1 MANFFDQFVTEK
13 EKEKEAPPKNFFDQF
28 VKQAE
33 EPKKEAPKAAAPAPA
48 PAEDK
53 EMVPLLRQ
61 TADVPLKVGAGV
73 VTGVRMV
80 ADAFGADS
88 GVGQNLRGVEDYI
101 ASLYSAQSKKDSK
114 EISRIMKEAEDK
126 GVLDQVV
133 AGAKAFSVAPVDM
146 LANALGTSAPAIA
159 AGMIA
164 TMASVP
170 SLAALGISGVVGSL
184 MGAGTVK
191 GAIYEATKQAL
202 AENTDMSPKEIE
214 ARAVLA
220 QEYGGKNLDQILT
233 GAALGTIGASTG
245 VEPALARQLAKGIA
259 TKEATKAAIKQNAAK
274 ETALAAERGVVKQ
287 GAITGA
293 KELATEFPQG
303 AQEQLAQN
311 IALQRE
317 GLDVPTMR
325 GVVGQGTLEG
335 LAGLGMG
342 AVTGGREAA
351 KARRE
356 LAEDATRGGNIS
368 GQFTTDKEEVQR
380 AGVGFSKESADLLMP
395 ASDAAGAPLVGG
407 VTPPEI
413 TETTPVVTET
423 KTKKAKTEVIPF
435 DQAAPESIQAA
446 NDLIATADSG
456 GKLKNP
462 EIRKIAKAVGLKL
475 PFTYSNAQGVELIR
489 NHLAQQGAPD
499 ATGIDTQAG
508 GASAGVA
515 ALTDTDQTAAG
526 TAGPQSGGV
535 VSTGTNVG
543 ANLAGAKQQPFTLN
557 AGAQSVIISNLD
569 QGATVEQVLSLFPA
583 TGELAN
589 EVFTFAATYNLA
601 SEKLK
606 AGSSPEEVLAV
617 FGDEIATLA
626 AIKKFSPQGTTS
638 GTTTPEAKQTKTQR
652 QEAPTTGT
660 TVKPAGSVSL
670 GDLAPEIQDDIMARR
685 EAVYEMVNDGAAAN
699 KIAKAYKFL
708 NALEQT
714 HGLDIT
720 KPSTLSAKRNKQGL
734 LKTQDIIDEGGQATA
749 TEQDKTPAY
758 QGTDLEGAL
767 ALADKY
773 EKQEEKE
780 KQSAYQESLAGGAGR
795 YDQKNLPP
803 NTEDNYN
810 AVAEEVSAGTDAANA
825 TRKGLATKVADLTKQ
840 HKEAVA
846 EAERIEDA
854 IEQAERNND
863 QKKLASLREQEN
875 EANRLESDL
884 LGDLIDAQTALQDHG
899 PEQNK
904 LLTWDKLNSADKD
917 IYFSYIR
924 NNTPAEHR
932 EAAAALLATKN
943 RAGVKSREGEGKL
956 DAAERRA
963 AQNYEDNRAQ
973 MSKIF
978 GLQFPTWDKLSPA
991 AKGVYLRKI
1000 VNNAGQQQDV
1010 AFAELGV
1017 KLTQDNKS
1025 LSAKEK
1031 QKDIQA
1037 LQQHQR
1043 RVQVLGKRRQRLDQ
1057 RLRRDYDRRAALG
1070 IGQTFYGMLPDNIVK
1085 LIKENNLQ
1093 GVLNYLRNMPEAA
1106 GGATS
1111 QGRQIAKTVANVIW
1125 NMGLTTKIRIVPSL
1139 PNEDLAIYDP
1149 VADEILVTVEGLNGS
1164 TILHE
1169 AVHAAT
1175 VKILSH
1181 FVAGRFKMLTAS
1193 QLAGARQLQAIMDM
1207 TKSSLGP
1214 TFPSHYKNVLEFVAY
1229 ALTDSSFQQALND
1242 FSSTLLTGK
1251 EKAAYDKLS
1260 SVFKGSLFLKG
1271 KVQQEQEFKS
1281 TLPTV
1286 RKAWTDFKLAMAK
1299 IFVVGSTVNQKTGV
1313 VKNISLK
1320 DVLFKK
1326 DGELNEAAPKNLIME
1341 ISAAFDDI
1349 LEVPTE
1355 PIYMA
1360 KLPSSAQGA
1369 ATPATPAAPAKKEPE
1384 FRESGLYEED
1394 KSYNLSERENPTTK
1408 RNAFYKMFTTR
1419 EGWRNITRVVQDKSY
1434 ASRSLFNKLD
1444 RAKKI
1449 NRDMSGVFNNFEEQG
1464 DLSTGEARQ
1473 FLTDYLQE
1481 PLDNVRQS
1489 FQEWIKLT
1497 DKKTDQALNEFHR
1510 IVEMFH
1516 EPERRLAKWITSVPL
1531 SKTQNLTHNGK
1542 PISAAERRIAI
1553 LGDQRTGTAG
1563 LIHKVDLTQQQK
1575 QALWQELTSLAEN
1588 HADPLGDSP
1597 RISERMRKRF
1607 ADPKSTHKGINTNID
1622 APIYNV
1628 LGIEK
1633 ATVDK
1638 RMAEYMQ
1645 KSPEE
1650 RAAIEKI
1657 LAESK
1662 VLSDATAKLNQIGN
1676 YWSSPVSN
1684 LVGMYNYQYYMP
1696 FKGLSKHSK
1705 SDELIDPESHGKEM
1719 QEQEHAADGRFK
1731 TSDNPIL
1738 QLINDAYRSAGRA
1751 GRRNYTQSI
1760 KNSVEPNKYNPT
1772 GTGVIPGKVV
1782 DTIKFEERNTTDMSK
1797 YKGGANIFHYNAD
1810 GSIDIIRISDPKILN
1825 ALRYTFR
1832 DASPLL
1838 DFSNAVTGFFGAMHT
1853 RYNYNF
1859 APLNF
1864 VRDTLT
1870 NAWTIGASRQMG
1882 PIAAAQYLGSVSAQI
1897 VKNGLGKAMHVALL
1911 EEKGDAASKK
1921 MLLDAAQDP
1930 FVRDMLEYLRF
1941 GGKTTYLQGF
1951 SLKSNLEQL
1960 SKNTIGRSR
1969 IVTNL
1974 EDAGRLIDTWNNMF
1988 EFTGRTAAYTIYK
2001 DRALAKNIKEG
2012 MSNAKGPQGQM
2023 SPAERAAAV
2032 EAAAFVK
2039 NLANFEKVG
2048 ERGRELG
2055 AAYMFIRPAA
2065 TGAVRAIEAVMPAF
2079 TREKWE
2085 ESDIPPQIANDP
2097 VAKAE
2102 YIKNFKIDRMYAQI
2116 MVGALTAGGMGL
2128 YFLSM
2133 LGAPDDEWGRN
2144 NTKTDNMEQW
2154 TRFARFHIPNNVS
2167 QQLGLGKDL
2176 VFQIPW
2182 GFGLGAFAATG
2193 AQIAGMISG
2202 NASIKEGL
2210 GNIAG
2215 TILLDS
2221 FLPLPISKIPV
2232 TESSLNWFIDSIAP
2246 SVFRPMIEFATNM
2259 NGIGQTINSASQRRL
2274 GDAFTGSDRIPEI
2287 YKDAAKWWFRTTEGE
2302 GLLGIPG
2309 DISPNTIYF
2318 LANSYLDGI
2327 SKIGEITYNWANLD
2341 KGEREFTPKN
2351 DIPLFGSFFGAKT
2364 NVDSRLY
2371 GKVEKKIKEIDKRL
2385 YSMKKDDPG
2394 QYALYV
2400 AKNPLYPSV
2409 VDAYQAK
2416 QGELNKLRQKA
2427 TEIRTMR
2434 YISPKDRD
2442 QIIKTITLEQNML
2455 KHQMV
2460 EQFKVLGVEP

>member
-1 MANFFDQFVTEK
+1 
-13 EKEKEAPPKNFFDQF
+13 
-28 VKQAE
+28 
-33 EPKKEAPKAAAPAPA
+33 
-48 PAEDK
+48 
-53 EMVPLLRQ
+53 
-61 TADVPLKVGAGV
+61 
-73 VTGVRMV
+73 
-80 ADAFGADS
+80 
-88 GVGQNLRGVEDYI
+88 
-101 ASLYSAQSKKDSK
+101 
-114 EISRIMKEAEDK
+114 
-126 GVLDQVV
+126 
-133 AGAKAFSVAPVDM
+133 
-146 LANALGTSAPAIA
+146 
-159 AGMIA
+159 
-164 TMASVP
+164 
-170 SLAALGISGVVGSL
+170 
-184 MGAGTVK
+184 
-191 GAIYEATKQAL
+191 
-202 AENTDMSPKEIE
+202 
-214 ARAVLA
+214 
-220 QEYGGKNLDQILT
+220 
-233 GAALGTIGASTG
+233 
-245 VEPALARQLAKGIA
+245 
-259 TKEATKAAIKQNAAK
+259 
-274 ETALAAERGVVKQ
+274 
-287 GAITGA
+287 
-293 KELATEFPQG
+293 
-303 AQEQLAQN
+303 
-311 IALQRE
+311 
-317 GLDVPTMR
+317 
-325 GVVGQGTLEG
+325 
-335 LAGLGMG
+335 
-342 AVTGGREAA
+342 
-351 KARRE
+351 
-356 LAEDATRGGNIS
+356 
-368 GQFTTDKEEVQR
+368 
-380 AGVGFSKESADLLMP
+380 
-395 ASDAAGAPLVGG
+395 
-407 VTPPEI
+407 
-413 TETTPVVTET
+413 
-423 KTKKAKTEVIPF
+423 
-435 DQAAPESIQAA
+435 
-446 NDLIATADSG
+446 
-456 GKLKNP
+456 
-462 EIRKIAKAVGLKL
+462 
-475 PFTYSNAQGVELIR
+475 
-489 NHLAQQGAPD
+489 
-499 ATGIDTQAG
+499 
-508 GASAGVA
+508 
-515 ALTDTDQTAAG
+515 
-526 TAGPQSGGV
+526 
-535 VSTGTNVG
+535 
-543 ANLAGAKQQPFTLN
+543 
-557 AGAQSVIISNLD
+557 
-569 QGATVEQVLSLFPA
+569 
-583 TGELAN
+583 
-589 EVFTFAATYNLA
+589 
-601 SEKLK
+601 
-606 AGSSPEEVLAV
+606 
-617 FGDEIATLA
+617 
-626 AIKKFSPQGTTS
+626 
-638 GTTTPEAKQTKTQR
+638 
-652 QEAPTTGT
+652 
-660 TVKPAGSVSL
+660 
-670 GDLAPEIQDDIMARR
+670 
-685 EAVYEMVNDGAAAN
+685 
-699 KIAKAYKFL
+699 
-708 NALEQT
+708 
-714 HGLDIT
+714 
-720 KPSTLSAKRNKQGL
+720 
-734 LKTQDIIDEGGQATA
+734 
-749 TEQDKTPAY
+749 
-758 QGTDLEGAL
+758 
-767 ALADKY
+767 
-773 EKQEEKE
+773 
-780 KQSAYQESLAGGAGR
+780 
-795 YDQKNLPP
+795 
-803 NTEDNYN
+803 
-810 AVAEEVSAGTDAANA
+810 
-825 TRKGLATKVADLTKQ
+825 
-840 HKEAVA
+840 
-846 EAERIEDA
+846 
-854 IEQAERNND
+854 
-863 QKKLASLREQEN
+863 
-875 EANRLESDL
+875 
-884 LGDLIDAQTALQDHG
+884 
-899 PEQNK
+899 
-904 LLTWDKLNSADKD
+904 
-917 IYFSYIR
+917 
-924 NNTPAEHR
+924 
-932 EAAAALLATKN
+932 
-943 RAGVKSREGEGKL
+943 
-956 DAAERRA
+956 
-963 AQNYEDNRAQ
+963 
-973 MSKIF
+973 
-978 GLQFPTWDKLSPA
+978 
-991 AKGVYLRKI
+991 
-1000 VNNAGQQQDV
+1000 
-1010 AFAELGV
+1010 
-1017 KLTQDNKS
+1017 
-1025 LSAKEK
+1025 
-1031 QKDIQA
+1031 
-1037 LQQHQR
+1037 
-1043 RVQVLGKRRQRLDQ
+1043 
-1057 RLRRDYDRRAALG
+1057 
-1070 IGQTFYGMLPDNIVK
+1070 
-1085 LIKENNLQ
+1085 
-1093 GVLNYLRNMPEAA
+1093 
-1106 GGATS
+1106 
-1111 QGRQIAKTVANVIW
+1111 
-1125 NMGLTTKIRIVPSL
+1125 
-1139 PNEDLAIYDP
+1139 
-1149 VADEILVTVEGLNGS
+1149 
-1164 TILHE
+1164 
-1169 AVHAAT
+1169 
-1175 VKILSH
+1175 
-1181 FVAGRFKMLTAS
+1181 
-1193 QLAGARQLQAIMDM
+1193 
-1207 TKSSLGP
+1207 
-1214 TFPSHYKNVLEFVAY
+1214 
-1229 ALTDSSFQQALND
+1229 
-1242 FSSTLLTGK
+1242 
-1251 EKAAYDKLS
+1251 
-1260 SVFKGSLFLKG
+1260 
-1271 KVQQEQEFKS
+1271 
-1281 TLPTV
+1281 
-1286 RKAWTDFKLAMAK
+1286 
-1299 IFVVGSTVNQKTGV
+1299 
-1313 VKNISLK
+1313 
-1320 DVLFKK
+1320 
-1326 DGELNEAAPKNLIME
+1326 
-1341 ISAAFDDI
+1341 
-1349 LEVPTE
+1349 
-1355 PIYMA
+1355 
-1360 KLPSSAQGA
+1360 
-1369 ATPATPAAPAKKEPE
+1369 
-1384 FRESGLYEED
+1384 
-1394 KSYNLSERENPTTK
+1394 
-1408 RNAFYKMFTTR
+1408 
-1419 EGWRNITRVVQDKSY
+1419 
-1434 ASRSLFNKLD
+1434 
-1444 RAKKI
+1444 
-1449 NRDMSGVFNNFEEQG
+1449 
-1464 DLSTGEARQ
+1464 
-1473 FLTDYLQE
+1473 
-1481 PLDNVRQS
+1481 
-1489 FQEWIKLT
+1489 
-1497 DKKTDQALNEFHR
+1497 
-1510 IVEMFH
+1510 
-1516 EPERRLAKWITSVPL
+1516 
-1531 SKTQNLTHNGK
+1531 
-1542 PISAAERRIAI
+1542 
-1553 LGDQRTGTAG
+1553 
-1563 LIHKVDLTQQQK
+1563 
-1575 QALWQELTSLAEN
+1575 
-1588 HADPLGDSP
+1588 
-1597 RISERMRKRF
+1597 MRKRF
-1607 ADPKSTHKGINTNID
+1607 ADPKSTHKGINTNMD

-1638 RMAEYMQ
+1638 RMAEYMS

-1657 LAESK
+1657 LSESK

-1719 QEQEHAADGRFK
+1719 QEQEHSADGRFK
-1731 TSDNPIL
+1731 TSDNPVL

-2012 MSNAKGPQGQM
+2012 MSNTKGPQGQM

-2193 AQIAGMISG
+2193 AQFAGMLSG
-2202 NASIKEGL
+2202 NVSIKDGL

-2259 NGIGQTINSASQRRL
+2259 NGIGQTINSASQRRM

>member
-1 MANFFDQFVTEK
+1 MI
-13 EKEKEAPPKNFFDQF
+13 
-28 VKQAE
+28 
-33 EPKKEAPKAAAPAPA
+33 
-48 PAEDK
+48 
-53 EMVPLLRQ
+53 
-61 TADVPLKVGAGV
+61 
-73 VTGVRMV
+73 

-114 EISRIMKEAEDK
+114 EIARIMKDAEDK

-159 AGMIA
+159 AGLVA
-164 TMASVP
+164 TLASAP
-170 SLAALGISGVVGSL
+170 ALVGLGVTGLTGAL

-191 GAIYEATKQAL
+191 GSIYEATKQTL

-220 QEYGGKNLDQILT
+220 QEYRGQNLDQILM
-233 GAALGTIGASTG
+233 GAAIGTVGARTG

-259 TKEATKAAIKQNAAK
+259 TKEAVKAAVKQNAAK
-274 ETALAAERGVVKQ
+274 ETALAAERGVIKQ
-287 GAITGA
+287 GAITGV

-395 ASDAAGAPLVGG
+395 ASDAAGKPLVAD
-407 VTPPEI
+407 VAAPEI
-413 TETTPVVTET
+413 TETTSAPKKTRAPKISAEGVT
-423 KTKKAKTEVIPF
+423 
-435 DQAAPESIQAA
+435 PESIQAA
-446 NDLIATADSG
+446 NDYVDKIDSG
-456 GKLKNP
+456 
-462 EIRKIAKAVGLKL
+462 EKIKQSEYRQIARSVGLSIPVGK
-475 PFTYSNAQGVELIR
+475 SNAQAIELIR

-499 ATGIDTQAG
+499 ATGIDIQAG
-508 GASAGVA
+508 GAGAGMA
-515 ALTDTDQTAAG
+515 ALTDQSQTATG
-526 TAGPQSGGV
+526 VAGPQPGGV
-535 VSTGTNVG
+535 VSTRTDARPDLDGT
-543 ANLAGAKQQPFTLN
+543 KQQPSALS
-557 AGAQSVIISNLD
+557 AKAQNVIISNLD
-569 QGATVEQVLSLFPA
+569 QGATVDQVRSLFPA

-606 AGSSPEEVLAV
+606 AGSSPEEVIAV
-617 FGDEIATLA
+617 FDSGPATLA
-626 AIKKFSPQGTTS
+626 AINKFLPQGTTS
-638 GTTTPEAKQTKTQR
+638 GTTTPETKQT
-652 QEAPTTGT
+652 APQGQT
-660 TVKPAGSVSL
+660 KPAAGTVGLGDISPELQDQVLTRQNAIYDMEAEGANQAKIAAAYKGLNLLEESL
-670 GDLAPEIQDDIMARR
+670 G
-685 EAVYEMVNDGAAAN
+685 
-699 KIAKAYKFL
+699 
-708 NALEQT
+708 LE
-714 HGLDIT
+714 LT
-720 KPSTLSAKRNKQGL
+720 KPSTLSAKRDSRFVDVRK
-734 LKTQDIIDEGGQATA
+734 DILGKGKQATA
-749 TEQDKTPAY
+749 TEQDLTPAY
-758 QGTDLEGAL
+758 EGQDLEGAMQTG
-767 ALADKY
+767 AKY
-773 EKQEEKE
+773 ESETEAE
-780 KQSAYQESLAGGAGR
+780 RARAYQESLDKGEATYRAEQDLKQTEAEKEAGITLKSGAISQENR
-795 YDQKNLPP
+795 
-803 NTEDNYN
+803 DNYDK
-810 AVAEEVSAGTDAANA
+810 VREEFPDLPEWYKLDSVDKDVYFENIRYGNMPEHRKAAQALIAYLKQTGGRDKGYGQGTTGANVQRA
-825 TRKGLATKVADLTKQ
+825 IKSY
-840 HKEAVA
+840 
-846 EAERIEDA
+846 EDG
-854 IEQAERNND
+854 RGT
-863 QKKLASLREQEN
+863 ASKMFGV
-875 EANRLESDL
+875 RLPRW
-884 LGDLIDAQTALQDHG
+884 GDLSETV
-899 PEQNK
+899 
-904 LLTWDKLNSADKD
+904 KD
-917 IYFSYIR
+917 IFL
-924 NNTPAEHR
+924 AELGKDR
-932 EAAAALLATKN
+932 GRPMNLAG
-943 RAGVKSREGEGKL
+943 A
-956 DAAERRA
+956 
-963 AQNYEDNRAQ
+963 
-973 MSKIF
+973 
-978 GLQFPTWDKLSPA
+978 
-991 AKGVYLRKI
+991 
-1000 VNNAGQQQDV
+1000 QQDV
-1010 AFAELGV
+1010 AFAKVGEALKIEQSEASSAQKQREL
-1017 KLTQDNKS
+1017 
-1025 LSAKEK
+1025 
-1031 QKDIQA
+1031 
-1037 LQQHQR
+1037 
-1043 RVQVLGKRRQRLDQ
+1043 
-1057 RLRRDYDRRAALG
+1057 
-1070 IGQTFYGMLPDNIVK
+1070 DNIKKRQEEVQKEAEKNKAELDK
-1085 LIKENNLQ
+1085 LRSDFNRLVASGVPGTYLPGNIIQMIRGNNLQ
-1093 GVLNYLRNMPEAA
+1093 GVLQFLRDKYEVNSARDKIFK
-1106 GGATS
+1106 S
-1111 QGRQIAKTVANVIW
+1111 VAQALFQ
-1125 NMGLTTKIRIVPSL
+1125 MKLDTKIFYADSL
-1139 PNEDLAIYDP
+1139 SNGDLAQYDP
-1149 VADEILVTVEGLNGS
+1149 VSDTIYVTAQGMTAS
-1164 TILHE
+1164 TVLHE
-1169 AVHAAT
+1169 IVHAAT
-1175 VKILSH
+1175 AKIVNLYTTRQFKQLTEAQIRAVEH
-1181 FVAGRFKMLTAS
+1181 LNDLMYETAGR
-1193 QLAGARQLQAIMDM
+1193 LADKHPEAYEVVGKDSEGNPRY
-1207 TKSSLGP
+1207 SLM
-1214 TFPSHYKNVLEFVAY
+1214 EFLAY
-1229 ALTDSSFQQALND
+1229 ALTKDTLQIDLALLQPKKSTAMERLLLPKGAVVTNLPESKSMWSEFARTIAEIIGLSKVYFRKNKVREDAPYNYLLEISSSFN
-1242 FSSTLLTGK
+1242 
-1251 EKAAYDKLS
+1251 EI
-1260 SVFKGSLFLKG
+1260 
-1271 KVQQEQEFKS
+1271 
-1281 TLPTV
+1281 
-1286 RKAWTDFKLAMAK
+1286 LAK
-1299 IFVVGSTVNQKTGV
+1299 
-1313 VKNISLK
+1313 
-1320 DVLFKK
+1320 
-1326 DGELNEAAPKNLIME
+1326 
-1341 ISAAFDDI
+1341 
-1349 LEVPTE
+1349 PTE
-1355 PIYMA
+1355 PIFLSPLSA
-1360 KLPSSAQGA
+1360 K
-1369 ATPATPAAPAKKEPE
+1369 TPAPPAPAAPEKKEPE

-1408 RNAFYKMFTTR
+1408 RNAFYKMFSTR

-1516 EPERRLAKWITSVPL
+1516 EPERRLAKWVTSVPL

-1597 RISERMRKRF
+1597 RISEKMRKRF
-1607 ADPKSTHKGINTNID
+1607 ADPKSTHKGINTNMD

-1657 LAESK
+1657 LSESK

-1719 QEQEHAADGRFK
+1719 QEQEHSADGRFK
-1731 TSDNPIL
+1731 TSDNPVL

-2012 MSNAKGPQGQM
+2012 MSDIKGPQGQM

-2102 YIKNFKIDRMYAQI
+2102 YIKNFKKDRMYAQI

-2193 AQIAGMISG
+2193 AQFAGMLSG
-2202 NASIKEGL
+2202 NVSIKDGL

-2259 NGIGQTINSASQRRL
+2259 NGIGQTINSASQRRM

-2460 EQFKVLGVEP
+2460 EQFKVLGIEP

>member
-1 MANFFDQFVTEK
+1 MANFFDQFDTVSEK
-13 EKEKEAPPKNFFDQF
+13 EKAPSGNFFDQF
-28 VKQAE
+28 DVK
-33 EPKKEAPKAAAPAPA
+33 PKEAPKTAAPAPA
-48 PAEDK
+48 EEK

-61 TADVPLKVGAGV
+61 AADVPLKVGSGV
-73 VTGVRMV
+73 VTGVRMI

-114 EISRIMKEAEDK
+114 EIARIMKDAEDK

-159 AGMIA
+159 AGLVA
-164 TMASVP
+164 TLASAP
-170 SLAALGISGVVGSL
+170 ALVGLGVTGLTGAL

-191 GAIYEATKQAL
+191 GSIYEATKQAL
-202 AENTDMSPKEIE
+202 AENTNMSPKEIE

-220 QEYGGKNLDQILT
+220 QEYRGQNLDQILM
-233 GAALGTIGASTG
+233 GAAIGTVGARTG

-259 TKEATKAAIKQNAAK
+259 TKEAVKAAVKQNAAK
-274 ETALAAERGVVKQ
+274 ETALAAERGVIKQ

-317 GLDVPTMR
+317 GIDVPTMR

-395 ASDAAGAPLVGG
+395 ASDAAGKPLVAD
-407 VTPPEI
+407 VAAPKI
-413 TETTPVVTET
+413 TETPAPTAET
-423 KTKKAKTEVIPF
+423 KAKKAKTTGIALDTVEDATNYV
-435 DQAAPESIQAA
+435 QALDAGTQKPNTMQVNKLMNKLGITPPEKGDGYLGRAVAA
-446 NDLIATADSG
+446 VRA
-456 GKLKNP
+456 
-462 EIRKIAKAVGLKL
+462 
-475 PFTYSNAQGVELIR
+475 
-489 NHLAQQGAPD
+489 HLAEQGAPD

-508 GASAGVA
+508 GAGPGMAALADQSQTATGVA
-515 ALTDTDQTAAG
+515 
-526 TAGPQSGGV
+526 GPKPGGV
-535 VSTGTNVG
+535 VSTGADVG
-543 ANLAGAKQQPFTLN
+543 TDLDRTKQQSAALTQGAPSVVTPPQAQQTAAQEQTKPAAGTAVTPKALTDLSPELQAEVARRQAAIADIELDGGDATKEKKFLNKFLAKQ
-557 AGAQSVIISNLD
+557 GV
-569 QGATVEQVLSLFPA
+569 
-583 TGELAN
+583 
-589 EVFTFAATYNLA
+589 
-601 SEKLK
+601 
-606 AGSSPEEVLAV
+606 
-617 FGDEIATLA
+617 
-626 AIKKFSPQGTTS
+626 
-638 GTTTPEAKQTKTQR
+638 
-652 QEAPTTGT
+652 TGT
-660 TVKPAGSVSL
+660 LP
-670 GDLAPEIQDDIMARR
+670 ARR
-685 EAVYEMVNDGAAAN
+685 ETKSIEKDFLEEGELPYAVAGEEKSDSEQEIERVQAYKESLTDEKGKTRAIADYDISEGDQQLYNEMREEVNPQVKAAN
-699 KIAKAYKFL
+699 
-708 NALEQT
+708 E
-714 HGLDIT
+714 
-720 KPSTLSAKRNKQGL
+720 
-734 LKTQDIIDEGGQATA
+734 
-749 TEQDKTPAY
+749 
-758 QGTDLEGAL
+758 
-767 ALADKY
+767 
-773 EKQEEKE
+773 
-780 KQSAYQESLAGGAGR
+780 
-795 YDQKNLPP
+795 
-803 NTEDNYN
+803 
-810 AVAEEVSAGTDAANA
+810 
-825 TRKGLATKVADLTKQ
+825 TRKGLVAAF
-840 HKEAVA
+840 EAAVA
-846 EAERIEDA
+846 AYEQAPEDQEDA
-854 IEQAERNND
+854 AFQAVNAAEDALQEHGPVQRELPEYS
-863 QKKLASLREQEN
+863 KKFAADYKDVYFGNIKYGNKAEHRQ
-875 EANRLESDL
+875 A
-884 LGDLIDAQTALQDHG
+884 AKALQDYLQQTG
-899 PEQNK
+899 GRSKEQLGAEQRRAVNHYEENRAEYSK
-904 LLTWDKLNSADKD
+904 LFGVEFPGWPKLTQAQKD
-917 IYFSYIR
+917 IFL
-924 NNTPAEHR
+924 TGMPT
-932 EAAAALLATKN
+932 L
-943 RAGVKSREGEGKL
+943 AGV
-956 DAAERRA
+956 
-963 AQNYEDNRAQ
+963 
-973 MSKIF
+973 
-978 GLQFPTWDKLSPA
+978 
-991 AKGVYLRKI
+991 
-1000 VNNAGQQQDV
+1000 QQDV
-1010 AFAELGV
+1010 NFAKLGV
-1017 KLTQDNKS
+1017 QLVRDSQQ
-1025 LSAKEK
+1025 LSEGQKREK
-1031 QKDIQA
+1031 QNIIDRQEKVRRESEEQNERDRKTREAFERNKPFASSLPNNVIQMIMA
-1037 LQQHQR
+1037 
-1043 RVQVLGKRRQRLDQ
+1043 GD
-1057 RLRRDYDRRAALG
+1057 
-1070 IGQTFYGMLPDNIVK
+1070 
-1085 LIKENNLQ
+1085 LQ
-1093 GVLNYLRNMPEAA
+1093 GVLDYMSNVKLDSKSAPTKRIM
-1106 GGATS
+1106 
-1111 QGRQIAKTVANVIW
+1111 KTVAQALAAMKLN
-1125 NMGLTTKIRIVPSL
+1125 TKIQIVES
-1139 PNEDLAIYDP
+1139 EKIEGDLAQYDP
-1149 VADEILVTVEGLNGS
+1149 VKDVIYITREGMSSN

-1169 AVHAAT
+1169 IIHAGT
-1175 VKILSH
+1175 VKVINEYLYGNKGSLSQ
-1181 FVAGRFKMLTAS
+1181 L
-1193 QLAGARQLQAIMDM
+1193 QLAGVRQLERIMED
-1207 TKSSLGP
+1207 TRGSLAENHP
-1214 TFPSHYKNVLEFVAY
+1214 EAYKNLFEFVSY
-1229 ALTDSSFQQALND
+1229 ALTSAQLQQDLHDESVAGAGAER
-1242 FSSTLLTGK
+1242 LLKGIYGK
-1251 EKAAYDKLS
+1251 ENTITET
-1260 SVFKGSLFLKG
+1260 VG
-1271 KVQQEQEFKS
+1271 KILPESKS
-1281 TLPTV
+1281 QWS
-1286 RKAWTDFKLAMAK
+1286 KFKLAIARIIK
-1299 IFVVGSTVNQKTGV
+1299 VRDEYLTKGKLDRTADTNY
-1313 VKNISLK
+1313 L
-1320 DVLFKK
+1320 
-1326 DGELNEAAPKNLIME
+1326 ME
-1341 ISAAFDDI
+1341 ISAAFEDI
-1349 LEVPTE
+1349 LVKPTE
-1355 PIYMA
+1355 PVFLPALPA
-1360 KLPSSAQGA
+1360 KKAAAPA
-1369 ATPATPAAPAKKEPE
+1369 ATPKKVDE
-1384 FRESGLYEED
+1384 FRESGLYDED

-1408 RNAFYKMFTTR
+1408 RSAFYKMFTTR
-1419 EGWRNITRVVQDKSY
+1419 EGWRNITRKVQDKSF

-1449 NRDMSGVFNNFEEQG
+1449 KRDMSGAFNNFEEQG
-1464 DLSTGEARQ
+1464 DLATGEARQ

-1516 EPERRLAKWITSVPL
+1516 EPERRLAKWVTSVPL
-1531 SKTQNLTHNGK
+1531 STAKNLTHNGK

-1563 LIHKVDLTQQQK
+1563 LIHKVELTQQQR

-1597 RISERMRKRF
+1597 RISEKMRKRF
-1607 ADPKSTHKGINTNID
+1607 EAPNSKHKGIDTNMD

-1638 RMAEYMQ
+1638 RMAEYMA

-1657 LAESK
+1657 LTESK

-1684 LVGMYNYQYYMP
+1684 LVGMYDYQYYMP

-1719 QEQEHAADGRFK
+1719 QEQEHSADGRFK

-1760 KNSVEPNKYNPT
+1760 KNAVED
-1772 GTGVIPGKVV
+1772 GSIPGKVV
-1782 DTIKFEERNTTDMSK
+1782 KNIKFEERNTVDMNQF
-1797 YKGGANIFHYNAD
+1797 KGGANIFHYNPD

-1832 DASPLL
+1832 DASPML
-1838 DFSNAVTGFFGAMHT
+1838 DLANSITGFFGAMHT

-1974 EDAGRLIDTWNNMF
+1974 EDAGKLIDTWNNMF

-2012 MSNAKGPQGQM
+2012 MSDTKGPQGQM

-2048 ERGRELG
+2048 EIGRELG
-2055 AAYMFIRPAA
+2055 AVYMFIRPAA

-2079 TREKWE
+2079 TREKYE
-2085 ESDIPPQIANDP
+2085 EADLPPQIANDP
-2097 VAKAE
+2097 AAKAE
-2102 YIKNFKIDRMYAQI
+2102 YIKNFKTDRMYAQI
-2116 MVGALTAGGMGL
+2116 MVGALTAAGMGL

-2133 LGAPDDEWGRN
+2133 LGSPDDEWKRN

-2154 TRFARFHIPNNVS
+2154 TRFARFHIPNEVS
-2167 QQLGLGKDL
+2167 QNIGLGKDV

-2193 AQIAGMISG
+2193 AQFAGMASG
-2202 NASIKEGL
+2202 NVSIKEGL

-2221 FLPLPISKIPV
+2221 FLPLPISKIPI
-2232 TESSLNWFIDSIAP
+2232 TESAQNWFIDSIAP
-2246 SVFRPMIEFATNM
+2246 SVIRPLIEFATNM

-2287 YKDAAKWWFRTTEGE
+2287 YKDAAKWWFRTTSGE
-2302 GLLGIPG
+2302 GLMGIPG

-2341 KGEREFTPKN
+2341 KGEREFTPKY
-2351 DIPLFGSFFGAKT
+2351 DLPLFGSFFGAKT
-2364 NVDSRLY
+2364 NVDSRQY
-2371 GKVEKKIKEIDKRL
+2371 GKVEKKIKEIDQRL
-2385 YSMKKDDPG
+2385 FSMEKDDPV
-2394 QYALYV
+2394 QHALYV
-2400 AKNPLYPSV
+2400 AKNPLYTSV
-2409 VDAYQAK
+2409 VEAYQSK
-2416 QGELNKLRQKA
+2416 QGELNALRQKA
-2427 TEIRTMR
+2427 TEIRTAK
-2434 YISPKDRD
+2434 YLSPKDRD
-2442 QIIKTITLEQNML
+2442 QILKTITLEQNML
-2455 KHQMV
+2455 KYQMV
-2460 EQFKVLGVEP
+2460 QEFKVLGVEP

>member
-1 MANFFDQFVTEK
+1 MALDIEK
-13 EKEKEAPPKNFFDQF
+13 ARQAGYSDAEIVDFLGKDSTLDVNKARQAGYKDSELLQHLSSLPAPK
-28 VKQAE
+28 KE
-33 EPKKEAPKAAAPAPA
+33 EPKAEAPAPIVAPTAPAPA
-48 PAEDK
+48 QEK
-53 EMVPLLRQ
+53 EALPLLRQ
-61 TADVPLKVGAGV
+61 AADVPLKVGSGV

-80 ADAFGADS
+80 ADAFGADNDI
-88 GVGQNLRGVEDYI
+88 GKNLRGVEDYI

-114 EISRIMKEAEDK
+114 EIARIMKDAEDK

-159 AGMIA
+159 AGLVA
-164 TMASVP
+164 TLASAP
-170 SLAALGISGVVGSL
+170 ALAALGISSAVGAL
-184 MGAGTVK
+184 MGAGTTK

-202 AENTDMSPKEIE
+202 KENTDMSPKEIE
-214 ARAVLA
+214 DRAVLA
-220 QEYGGKNLDQILT
+220 QRYDGKNLDQILMGT
-233 GAALGTIGASTG
+233 ALGTVGAASG

-311 IALQRE
+311 IAQQRE
-317 GLDVPTMR
+317 GFDVPTMR

-356 LAEDATRGGNIS
+356 LAEDATKGGNIS
-368 GQFTTDKEEVQR
+368 GQFTTDKEEAQR

-395 ASDAAGAPLVGG
+395 ASDAAGKPLVSD
-407 VTPPEI
+407 VAAPEI
-413 TETTPVVTET
+413 TETTPAPK
-423 KTKKAKTEVIPF
+423 KTRAPKISAEDVKPESV
-435 DQAAPESIQAA
+435 QAAM
-446 NDLIATADSG
+446 DY
-456 GKLKNP
+456 
-462 EIRKIAKAVGLKL
+462 IAKVDAGEKPKQKEVQALANSLGVTL
-475 PFTYSNAQGVELIR
+475 PFAVKSNVAKLNIIKE
-489 NHLAQQGAPD
+489 HLAKQGAPD
-499 ATGIDTQAG
+499 ATGIDTSAG
-508 GASAGVA
+508 GAGTGVA
-515 ALTDTDQTAAG
+515 ARTDTDEAAAG
-526 TAGPQSGGV
+526 TVGPESRGV
-535 VSTGTNVG
+535 VSTRTTTQPALGGTG
-543 ANLAGAKQQPFTLN
+543 QQPSALTPVTQKII
-557 AGAQSVIISNLD
+557 AQEFND
-569 QGATVEQVLSLFPA
+569 GATIPELVTKYGTTP
-583 TGELAN
+583 ELATSIDSF
-589 EVFTFAATYNLA
+589 VKSLST
-601 SEKLK
+601 
-606 AGSSPEEVLAV
+606 
-617 FGDEIATLA
+617 
-626 AIKKFSPQGTTS
+626 QGTPS
-638 GTTTPEAKQTKTQR
+638 GITTPEAKQTETQR
-652 QEAPTTGT
+652 QEAPAAGT

-670 GDLAPEIQDDIMARR
+670 GDLAPEIQDDILARR
-685 EAVYEMVNDGAAAN
+685 DAVYEMTAEGASAN

-720 KPSTLSAKRNKQGL
+720 KPSTLSAKRDKQGR
-734 LKTQDIIDEGGQATA
+734 LKTQDIIDEDGQASA

-758 QGTDLEGAL
+758 QGTDLQEAMT
-767 ALADKY
+767 LADKY
-773 EKQEEKE
+773 EKQEEQE
-780 KQSAYQESLAGGAGR
+780 KQQAYQESLGGGRGR

-803 NTEDNYN
+803 GTEDNYN
-810 AVAEEVSAGTDAANA
+810 AVAEEISAGTDTANA
-825 TRKGLATKVADLTKQ
+825 TRKELVTKVTDLTEQ
-840 HKEAVA
+840 HRSAVD
-846 EAERIEDA
+846 EVERLEDA
-854 IEQAERNND
+854 IDAAERAND

-884 LGDLIDAQTALQDHG
+884 LGELIDAQTALQEHG

-924 NNTPAEHR
+924 NNTPEEHR
-932 EAAAALLATKN
+932 QAAAALLAAKN

-956 DAAERRA
+956 EAAERRA

-978 GLQFPTWDKLSPA
+978 GVQFPTWDKLSPA
-991 AKGVYLRKI
+991 AKAVYLKKI

-1017 KLTQDNKS
+1017 KLTQDNRS
-1025 LSAKEK
+1025 LSDQEK

-1043 RVQVLGKRRQRLDQ
+1043 RVQVMSKRRQRLDE
-1057 RLRRDYDRRAALG
+1057 RLRRDYDRRAAVG

-1085 LIKENNLQ
+1085 LVKDNNLQ
-1093 GVLNYLRNMPEAA
+1093 GVLNYLRNIPAA
-1106 GGATS
+1106 ASGTAS
-1111 QGRQIAKTVANVIW
+1111 QGREIARTVANVIF
-1125 NMGLTTKIRIVPSL
+1125 NMGLKTKIRIVDSL
-1139 PNEDLAIYDP
+1139 PDEDLAIYDP

-1207 TKSSLGP
+1207 TKNDLGK
-1214 TFPSHYKNVLEFVAY
+1214 TFPSAFKNVLEFVAY

-1251 EKAAYDKLS
+1251 ELAAYNKLS
-1260 SVFKGSLFLKG
+1260 SVLKIDS
-1271 KVQQEQEFKS
+1271 KLKTEQEFKS

-1326 DGELNEAAPKNLIME
+1326 DGELNESAPKNLIME

-1360 KLPSSAQGA
+1360 KLPAGKKGA
-1369 ATPATPAAPAKKEPE
+1369 ATTTPAPAPKKEEE
-1384 FRESGLYEED
+1384 FRESGLYDED

-1408 RNAFYKMFTTR
+1408 RSAFYKMFTTR
-1419 EGWRNITRVVQDKSY
+1419 EGWRNITRKVQDKSF

-1449 NRDMSGVFNNFEEQG
+1449 KRDMSGVFNNWEEQG
-1464 DLSTGEARQ
+1464 DLATGEARQ

-1607 ADPKSTHKGINTNID
+1607 ADPKSTHKGIDIKLE

-1638 RMAEYMQ
+1638 RMSEYMS

-1650 RAAIEKI
+1650 REAIEKI
-1657 LAESK
+1657 LADSK
-1662 VLSDATAKLNQIGN
+1662 VLSDVTAKLNQVGN

-1705 SDELIDPESHGKEM
+1705 SDELIDPESHGKEL

-1751 GRRNYTQSI
+1751 GRRNYTQAI
-1760 KNSVEPNKYNPT
+1760 KNGVKANKYNPT
-1772 GTGVIPGKVV
+1772 GTGVLPGEVV
-1782 DTIKFEERNTTDMSK
+1782 NTIKFEERNTTDMSK

-1810 GSIDIIRISDPKILN
+1810 GSIDIIRINEPKILN

-1832 DASPLL
+1832 DASPML
-1838 DFSNAVTGFFGAMHT
+1838 DFANAVTGFFGAMHT

-1882 PIAAAQYLGSVSAQI
+1882 PLAAVQYLSSVSAQI

-1921 MLLDAAQDP
+1921 MLLDAARDP
-1930 FVRDMLEYLRF
+1930 FVADMLEYLRF

-1951 SLKSNLEQL
+1951 SLKSNLEQI
-1960 SKNTIGRSR
+1960 SENTIGRSR
-1969 IVTNL
+1969 IITNL
-1974 EDAGRLIDTWNNMF
+1974 QDAGRLIDTWNNMF
-1988 EFTGRTAAYTIYK
+1988 EFTGRAAAYSIYK
-2001 DRALAKNIKEG
+2001 DKALDKNIKAG
-2012 MSNAKGPQGQM
+2012 MSDVKGPQGQM

-2048 ERGRELG
+2048 EKGRELG
-2055 AAYMFIRPAA
+2055 AAYMFIRPSA
-2065 TGAVRAIEAVMPAF
+2065 TGAVRAVEAVLPAF
-2079 TREKWE
+2079 TREKYE
-2085 ESDIPPQIANDP
+2085 LADLPPEIANDP
-2097 VAKAE
+2097 AAKAE
-2102 YIKNFKIDRMYAQI
+2102 YLKSFRRDRRNAQI
-2116 MVGALTAGGMGL
+2116 MVGALMGAGYAL
-2128 YFLSM
+2128 YWLSS
-2133 LGAPDDEWGRN
+2133 LGAPDDEWRRN
-2144 NTKTDNMEQW
+2144 STKSDNMEQW
-2154 TRFARFHIPNNVS
+2154 TRFARFHIPNDVS
-2167 QQLGLGKDL
+2167 QSLGLGKDV

-2182 GFGLGAFAATG
+2182 GFGLGSFAAAG
-2193 AQIAGMISG
+2193 AQIAGMTIG

-2215 TILLDS
+2215 TILPDS
-2221 FLPLPISKIPV
+2221 FLPLPMSKIPI
-2232 TESSLNWFIDSIAP
+2232 TDAPLHWFVDSVAP
-2246 SVFRPMIEFATNM
+2246 TVLRPIVEFISNK
-2259 NGIGQTINSASQRRL
+2259 NGIGQAINSASQRRM
-2274 GDAFTGSDRIPEI
+2274 GDAFTGSDRIPEV
-2287 YKDAAKWWFRTTEGE
+2287 YKDAAKWWFRKTGGE
-2302 GLLGIPG
+2302 GFAGVPG

-2318 LANSYLDGI
+2318 FANSYLDGV
-2327 SKIGEITYNWANLD
+2327 SKIGELTYNWANLD
-2341 KGEREFTPKN
+2341 KGAKEFNPKN

-2364 NVDSRLY
+2364 NVDSREY
-2371 GKVEKKIKEIDKRL
+2371 GKVEEKIKEIDKRL
-2385 YSMKKDDPG
+2385 VTMQKDDPVV
-2394 QYALYV
+2394 YAKYIT
-2400 AKNPLYPSV
+2400 KNPLHPSIV
-2409 VDAYQAK
+2409 EVYQSK
-2416 QGELNKLRQKA
+2416 QGELNALRQQA
-2427 TEIRTMR
+2427 TEIRNLKGL
-2434 YISPKDRD
+2434 SPKQRD
-2442 QIIKTITLEQNML
+2442 QILKIITLEQNML

-2460 EQFKVLGVEP
+2460 MQFKALGMEP